1 MIEGIIACELYNT
14 VRYAVTPG
22 RVELRDA
29 YRDSIVLCGIGSSTS
44 GERKLEVVVV
54 NT

>member
-1 MIEGIIACELYNT
+1 M
-14 VRYAVTPG
+14 TPG

-29 YRDSIVLCGIGSSTS
+29 NRDIVVLFGIGSSTS
-44 GERKLEVVVV
+44 VELKLEVVVV

>member
-1 MIEGIIACELYNT
+1 M
-14 VRYAVTPG
+14 TPG

-29 YRDSIVLCGIGSSTS
+29 YRDFIVRFGIESRIPSV
-44 GERKLEVVVV
+44 ELKLEVVVV